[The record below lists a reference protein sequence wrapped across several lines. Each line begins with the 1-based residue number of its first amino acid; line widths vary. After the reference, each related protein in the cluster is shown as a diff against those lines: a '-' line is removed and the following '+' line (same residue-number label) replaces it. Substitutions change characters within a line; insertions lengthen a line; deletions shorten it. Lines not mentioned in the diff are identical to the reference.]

1 MLEFCG
7 RHNITSMIELV
18 PTSYANKAM
27 ARLAKNDVKFR
38 FVLDI
43 AGSLSKDSPEVEDA

>member
-1 MLEFCG
+1 M
-7 RHNITSMIELV
+7 
-18 PTSYANKAM
+18 PTHTYTNEQ
-27 ARLAKNDVKFR
+27 FR

>member
-7 RHNITSMIELV
+7 RHNITSMIEKV
-18 PTSYANKAM
+18 PASYVNKAM
-27 ARLAKNDVKFR
+27 ARLEKNDVKFR

-43 AGSLSKDSPEVEDA
+43 AGTLSASSPEVEDA